1 LGLVL
6 SEGGSTSA
14 LCNSWLGKVLSEL
27 ADGRDIVL
35 VTVTATKGSSPR
47 NVGARMLITADEIWQ
62 TIGGGAVE
70 FDIMA
75 RARKMLANGD
85 NGWERQHLT
94 FALGPDMGQCCGGQ
108 MSILLEK
115 FGNKQESDLRALS
128 AAVTCKTILSHPL
141 DSGPPLS
148 VETISGM
155 PAFSAPV
162 TPTFTP
168 LFIYGAGH
176 VSRALLPRLDG
187 LGFEIFL
194 VDIDDDRYPADLGD
208 KAKKLLARAPEAI
221 ASHAPL
227 GAWHLV
233 MTHSHSLDEAICLEL
248 LTNGRFSYLGLI
260 GSKSK
265 RARFIKRLFAAGVPK
280 SMLDFLTC
288 PIGID
293 EITGKSPSYVAL
305 SIAAQLAIWQL
316 AEEDHNDGPWAVNRS
331 SVMTPQTARKKDFG

>member
-1 LGLVL
+1 MQTGLGLVL

-148 VETISGM
+148 VEPISRM
-155 PAFSAPV
+155 PAFSAPI
-162 TPTFTP
+162 TPPLTP

-208 KAKKLLARAPEAI
+208 KAKKLLAKAPEVI

-227 GAWHLV
+227 GAVHLV
-233 MTHSHSLDEAICLEL
+233 MTHSHSLDEAICLEV
-248 LTNGRFSYLGLI
+248 LTRGDFAFLGLI

-265 RARFIKRLFAAGVPK
+265 RARFKKRLLAAGVSK
-280 SMLDFLTC
+280 SMLELLVC

-293 EITGKSPSYVAL
+293 KITGKSPSYVAL
-305 SIAAQLAIWQL
+305 SIAAQLAIWQRF
-316 AEEDHNDGPWAVNRS
+316 EGDSSEGSWAINHSGAV
-331 SVMTPQTARKKDFG
+331 TPQPA

>member
-1 LGLVL
+1 MQTVLERVL
-6 SEGGSTSA
+6 SEGSA
-14 LCNSWLGKVLSEL
+14 NNVLRNSWLGKVLSEL
-27 ADGRDIVL
+27 EDGHDIVL
-35 VTVTATKGSSPR
+35 ATVTKTKGSSPR
-47 NVGARMLITADEIWQ
+47 NAGARMLISLEDSWH

-75 RARKMLANGD
+75 RARKMLANGK

-115 FGNKQESDLRALS
+115 FSTYHESDLRALS
-128 AAVTCKTILSHPL
+128 VAVTCETILSHPL

-148 VETISGM
+148 IEPISRM
-155 PAFSAPV
+155 PAFSASI
-162 TPTFTP
+162 TPSLTP

-208 KAKKLLARAPEAI
+208 NAKKLLAKAPEAI
-221 ASHAPL
+221 ASRAPL
-227 GAWHLV
+227 DAAHLV

-248 LTNGRFSYLGLI
+248 LTRGGFAFLGLI

-265 RARFIKRLFAAGVPK
+265 RARFTKRLLAAGVAE
-280 SMLDFLTC
+280 SMLELLVC

-305 SIAAQLAIWQL
+305 SIAAQLAIWQRS
-316 AEEDHNDGPWAVNRS
+316 EEDRNDGSWAINHAGIL
-331 SVMTPQTARKKDFG
+331 TPQTA

>member
-1 LGLVL
+1 LERGLSKGGPNKVL
-6 SEGGSTSA
+6 F
-14 LCNSWLGKVLSEL
+14 NSWLEKVLSEL
-27 ADGRDIVL
+27 EDGNDIVL
-35 VTVTATKGSSPR
+35 ATVTSTKGSSPR
-47 NVGARMLITADEIWQ
+47 DAGARMLITLKQTWH

-75 RARKMLANGD
+75 RARKMLASGD

-115 FGNKQESDLRALS
+115 FSNKEKSDLRALS
-128 AAVTCKTILSHPL
+128 VAVKSETILSHPL

-148 VETISGM
+148 VEPRSRIPG
-155 PAFSAPV
+155 FSAPIRS
-162 TPTFTP
+162 PLTP

-208 KAKKLLARAPEAI
+208 KAKKLLAKAPEAI
-221 ASHAPL
+221 ARHAPL
-227 GAWHLV
+227 GAAHLV

-248 LTNGRFSYLGLI
+248 LTKGGFAYLGLI

-265 RARFIKRLFAAGVPK
+265 RARFKKRLLAAGVAE
-280 SMLDFLTC
+280 SMLDLLVC

-305 SIAAQLAIWQL
+305 SIAAQLAIWQTF
-316 AEEDHNDGPWAVNRS
+316 EEDHNDGSWAVNYAGVVTR
-331 SVMTPQTARKKDFG
+331 QTA

>member
-1 LGLVL
+1 MSKGSPINVL
-6 SEGGSTSA
+6 R
-14 LCNSWLGKVLSEL
+14 NSWLGKVLSEL
-27 ADGRDIVL
+27 EDEHDIVL
-35 VTVTATKGSSPR
+35 ATVTATKGSSPR
-47 NVGARMLITADEIWQ
+47 NAGARMLITLRESWH

-115 FGNKQESDLRALS
+115 FGNKQESDLQALS
-128 AAVTCKTILSHPL
+128 LAVTCKTILSHPL
-141 DSGPPLS
+141 GSGPPLS
-148 VETISGM
+148 IEPISRV
-155 PAFSAPV
+155 PAFAAPI
-162 TPTFTP
+162 TPPLTP

-208 KAKKLLARAPEAI
+208 KAKKLLAKAPEVI

-227 GAWHLV
+227 GAVHLV
-233 MTHSHSLDEAICLEL
+233 MTHSHSLDEAICLEV
-248 LTNGRFSYLGLI
+248 LTRGDFAFLGLI

-265 RARFIKRLFAAGVPK
+265 RARFKKRLLAAGVSE
-280 SMLDFLTC
+280 SMLELLVC

-305 SIAAQLAIWQL
+305 SIAAQLAIWQRFE
-316 AEEDHNDGPWAVNRS
+316 ADPSKGTWAINHSGV
-331 SVMTPQTARKKDFG
+331 VTPRPS

>member
-1 LGLVL
+1 MQTGLERVL
-6 SEGGSTSA
+6 SEGSPINV
-14 LCNSWLGKVLSEL
+14 LRNSWLGKVLSEL
-27 ADGRDIVL
+27 EDEHDIVL
-35 VTVTATKGSSPR
+35 ATVTATKGSSPR
-47 NVGARMLITADEIWQ
+47 NAGARMLITLKESWG

-141 DSGPPLS
+141 GSGPPLS
-148 VETISGM
+148 IEPISRV
-155 PAFSAPV
+155 PAFSAPI
-162 TPTFTP
+162 TPPLTP

-208 KAKKLLARAPEAI
+208 KAQKLLAKAPEVI
-221 ASHAPL
+221 ASHAPS
-227 GAWHLV
+227 GAAHLV
-233 MTHSHSLDEAICLEL
+233 MTHSHSLDEAICLEV
-248 LTNGRFSYLGLI
+248 LTRGGFAFLGLI

-265 RARFIKRLFAAGVPK
+265 RARFKKRLLAAGVSE
-280 SMLDFLTC
+280 SMLELLVC

-293 EITGKSPSYVAL
+293 EITGKSPAYVAL
-305 SIAAQLAIWQL
+305 SIAAQLAIWQRFDGDPS
-316 AEEDHNDGPWAVNRS
+316 EKSWSIDHS
-331 SVMTPQTARKKDFG
+331 SVVKPQPA

>member
-1 LGLVL
+1 MQTGLGLVL

-14 LCNSWLGKVLSEL
+14 LRNSWLGKVLSEL

-115 FGNKQESDLRALS
+115 FGNKQESDLQALS
-128 AAVTCKTILSHPL
+128 VAVTCKTILSHPL
-141 DSGPPLS
+141 GSGPPLS
-148 VETISGM
+148 IEPISRV
-155 PAFSAPV
+155 PAFSAPI
-162 TPTFTP
+162 TPPLTP

-208 KAKKLLARAPEAI
+208 KAQKLLAKAPEVI

-227 GAWHLV
+227 GAAHLV
-233 MTHSHSLDEAICLEL
+233 MTHSHSLDEAICLEV
-248 LTNGRFSYLGLI
+248 LTRGGFAFLGLI

-265 RARFIKRLFAAGVPK
+265 RARFTKRLLAAGISEARGSSGPGPCLPHTGRK
-280 SMLDFLTC
+280 K
-288 PIGID
+288 
-293 EITGKSPSYVAL
+293 GKSA
-305 SIAAQLAIWQL
+305 
-316 AEEDHNDGPWAVNRS
+316 
-331 SVMTPQTARKKDFG
+331 KKPVSCV

>member
-1 LGLVL
+1 MQTGLGLVL
-6 SEGGSTSA
+6 SKGGSTSA
-14 LCNSWLGKVLSEL
+14 LRNSWLGKVLSEL

-35 VTVTATKGSSPR
+35 VTVTETKGSSPR
-47 NVGARMLITADEIWQ
+47 NAGARMLITADEIWQ

-75 RARKMLANGD
+75 RARKMLASGD
-85 NGWERQHLT
+85 DGWQRQHLKIV
-94 FALGPDMGQCCGGQ
+94 LGPDMGQCCGGQ

-115 FGNKQESDLRALS
+115 FSTKHESDLRALS
-128 AAVTCKTILSHPL
+128 LAVSCKTILSHPL

-148 VETISGM
+148 VEPISRM
-155 PAFSAPV
+155 PAFAAPI
-162 TPTFTP
+162 TPPLTP

-208 KAKKLLARAPEAI
+208 KAEKLLAKAPEAI

-227 GAWHLV
+227 GAAHLV
-233 MTHSHSLDEAICLEL
+233 MTHSHSLDEAICLEV
-248 LTNGRFSYLGLI
+248 LTRGGFAYLGLI

-265 RARFIKRLFAAGVPK
+265 RARFKKRLLAAGVAE
-280 SMLDFLTC
+280 SMLELLVC

-293 EITGKSPSYVAL
+293 EIIGKSPSHVAL
-305 SIAAQLAIWQL
+305 SIAAQLAIWQRF
-316 AEEDHNDGPWAVNRS
+316 EKDQNDGSWAINHSGV
-331 SVMTPQTARKKDFG
+331 VTPQTA

>member
-1 LGLVL
+1 VQTGLGLVL
-6 SEGGSTSA
+6 SKGGSNSA
-14 LCNSWLGKVLSEL
+14 LRNNWLGKVLSEL

-47 NVGARMLITADEIWQ
+47 NAGACMLITADEIWQ

-75 RARKMLANGD
+75 RARKMLASGD
-85 NGWERQHLT
+85 DGWQRQHLKIV
-94 FALGPDMGQCCGGQ
+94 LGPDMGQCCGGQ

-115 FGNKQESDLRALS
+115 FTTNHESNLLALS
-128 AAVTCKTILSHPL
+128 TVVTRETILAHPL
-141 DSGPPLS
+141 ESGPPLLAEP
-148 VETISGM
+148 VYRM
-155 PAFSAPV
+155 PAFSAPIM
-162 TPTFTP
+162 PPQTP

-187 LGFEIFL
+187 LGFDIFL

-208 KAKKLLARAPEAI
+208 KAEKLLAKAPEVI
-221 ASHAPL
+221 AKHAPL
-227 GAWHLV
+227 GAVHLV

-248 LTNGRFSYLGLI
+248 LTKGDFAYLGLI

-265 RARFIKRLFAAGVPK
+265 RARFAKRLLAAGVAE
-280 SMLDFLTC
+280 SMLDILVC

-293 EITGKSPSYVAL
+293 EITGKNPAYVAL
-305 SIAAQLAIWQL
+305 SIAAQLAISQRL
-316 AEEDHNDGPWAVNRS
+316 GDDHNDGSWAINHS
-331 SVMTPQTARKKDFG
+331 GFEAQQTV

>member
-1 LGLVL
+1 MPTGLERVL
-6 SEGGSTSA
+6 SKGSPINV
-14 LCNSWLGKVLSEL
+14 LRNSWLGRVLSEL
-27 ADGRDIVL
+27 EDGHDIVL
-35 VTVTATKGSSPR
+35 ATVTATKGSSPR
-47 NVGARMLITADEIWQ
+47 NAGARMLITLKESWG

-141 DSGPPLS
+141 GSGPPLS
-148 VETISGM
+148 VEPISRV
-155 PAFSAPV
+155 PAFSAPI
-162 TPTFTP
+162 TPPLTP

-194 VDIDDDRYPADLGD
+194 VDIDDERYPVDLGD
-208 KAKKLLARAPEAI
+208 KAQKLLAKAPEAI

-227 GAWHLV
+227 GAAHLV

-248 LTNGRFSYLGLI
+248 LTRGGFAFLGLI

-265 RARFIKRLFAAGVPK
+265 RARFKKRLLAAGVSE
-280 SMLDFLTC
+280 SMLELLVC

-305 SIAAQLAIWQL
+305 SIAAQLAIWQRSK
-316 AEEDHNDGPWAVNRS
+316 EDGSWAINHSGV
-331 SVMTPQTARKKDFG
+331 VTPQPA

>member
-1 LGLVL
+1 MQIGLERVL
-6 SEGGSTSA
+6 SKGSPINVLRS
-14 LCNSWLGKVLSEL
+14 SWLGKVLSVLE
-27 ADGRDIVL
+27 DGHDIVL
-35 VTVTATKGSSPR
+35 ATVTATKGSSPR
-47 NVGARMLITADEIWQ
+47 NAGARMLITLEECWG

-75 RARKMLANGD
+75 RARTMLVSGD
-85 NGWERQHLT
+85 DGWERQHLT

-108 MSILLEK
+108 MSLLLEK
-115 FGNKQESDLRALS
+115 FSTKQESDLRALS
-128 AAVTCKTILSHPL
+128 GTVTCKTILSHPL

-148 VETISGM
+148 VEQISCM
-155 PAFSAPV
+155 PAFSAPIK
-162 TPTFTP
+162 PPLTP

-208 KAKKLLARAPEAI
+208 KAEKLLAKAPEAI
-221 ASHAPL
+221 ASHAPM
-227 GAWHLV
+227 GAAHLV
-233 MTHSHSLDEAICLEL
+233 MTHSHSLDEAICLEV
-248 LTNGRFSYLGLI
+248 LTRGGFAFLGLI

-265 RARFIKRLFAAGVPK
+265 RARFTKRLLAAGVAE
-280 SMLDFLTC
+280 SMLELLVC

-305 SIAAQLAIWQL
+305 SIAAQLAIWQGF
-316 AEEDHNDGPWAVNRS
+316 EGDSNEGSWAINHAGV
-331 SVMTPQTARKKDFG
+331 VTPQPA